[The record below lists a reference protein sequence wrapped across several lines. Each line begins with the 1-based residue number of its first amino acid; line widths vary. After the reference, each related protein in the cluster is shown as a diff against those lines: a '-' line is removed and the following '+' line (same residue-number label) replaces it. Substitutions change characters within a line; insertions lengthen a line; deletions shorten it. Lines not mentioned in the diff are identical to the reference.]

1 MTRSDILVTATELA
15 DLITSG
21 QPVSVLDVRWELAE
35 PDGRE
40 AHSRGHVPGAV
51 YVSLDEELSEDA
63 DELDSELLLFA
74 LEPVELLPDSRL
86 SVR

>member
-1 MTRSDILVTATELA
+1 MFAPCGQRGDQLDAAAAGAEDELE
-15 DLITSG
+15 DFDEL
-21 QPVSVLDVRWELAE
+21 SVELDELL
-35 PDGRE
+35 DGE
-40 AHSRGHVPGAV
+40 
-51 YVSLDEELSEDA
+51 LDEELSEDA